1 MPYTI
6 ALFDADNTLF
16 DFTRA
21 EHEALSLCLA
31 DRGLPPDD
39 ATVRLYSDINVGY
52 WKMLERGEITRDALK
67 VARFQSLF
75 DELGCKDDAASIAID
90 YESALAKQMFLID
103 GAEELLASLRGRC
116 KIYIITNGT
125 ATVQRPRLS
134 QSPLTP
140 YFDGCFISEEM
151 GASKPDR
158 AFFEQVA
165 VSIPGFDPR
174 KALVIGDSLTSDI
187 QGGINM
193 GWDTCWYNPFGLP
206 APKNMPITYVARNF
220 ETIHDILIH

>member
-1 MPYTI
+1 MPYTF
-6 ALFDADNTLF
+6 ALFDADHTLF
-16 DFTRA
+16 DFARA
-21 EHEALSLCLA
+21 EREAVSACLA
-31 DRGLPPDD
+31 ARGLPSDD
-39 ATVRLYSDINVGY
+39 RTIRLYSDINVGY

-67 VARFQSLF
+67 IARFQSLF
-75 DELGCKDDAASIAID
+75 DELGCKDDAADIAID
-90 YESALAKQMFLID
+90 YENNLAKQMFLID
-103 GAEELLASLRGRC
+103 GAEELLASLHGRC
-116 KIYIITNGT
+116 QIYIITNGT

-134 QSPLTP
+134 RSPLTP

-165 VSIPGFDPR
+165 AAIPNFEPR

-193 GWDTCWYNPFGLP
+193 GWDTCWYNPYGLP
-206 APKNMPITYVARNF
+206 IPDGMPITYVANNF
-220 ETIHDILIH
+220 EAIHNILTR